1 MKNFRVLCA
10 AFVLT
15 AALAVPA
22 FAGDI
27 GTGVTSPPPP
37 AASADGNIGTGATAD
52 GNIGTGLTS
61 EETEATSGNSLVEA
75 ALSLLQSV
83 LALV

>member
-1 MKNFRVLCA
+1 MKNFRLLCA
-10 AFVLT
+10 AFAMT
-15 AALAVPA
+15 AALAVPV

-27 GTGVTSPPPP
+27 GTGITSPPPTP
-37 AASADGNIGTGATAD
+37 SAAGDIGTGATAN
-52 GNIGTGLTS
+52 GEIGTGLTS
-61 EETEATSGNSLVEA
+61 EETEAVAGASIAEA